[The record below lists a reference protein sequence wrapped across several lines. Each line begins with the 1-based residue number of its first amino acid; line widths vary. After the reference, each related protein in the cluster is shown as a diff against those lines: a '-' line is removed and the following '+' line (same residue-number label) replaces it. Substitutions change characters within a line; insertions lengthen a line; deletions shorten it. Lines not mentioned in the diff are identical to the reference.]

1 MILGKSYFYK
11 KVLFWYQTSQYKI
24 SSELRIVSRFCW
36 KLTIVGGSPYFG
48 FYCILIK
55 SVLKFAWGGYYIY
68 PPPLPTSLPLP
79 CVHLFLLV
87 WFHFQTLWSFYVF
100 FRFHF
105 KSFME
110 LLCMIL
116 FLLQAV
122 DLDARVQPD
131 WSSCW
136 RTRHS
141 RTRSHQQTVSQL
153 TLYIFLFSTMKFSS
167 VVLLLICFVVFI

>member
-1 MILGKSYFYK
+1 MF
-11 KVLFWYQTSQYKI
+11 FAKI
-24 SSELRIVSRFCW
+24 PRGGQGFQE
-36 KLTIVGGSPYFG
+36 KLPGGGGPPISG
-48 FYCILIK
+48 FIAFLLT

-68 PPPLPTSLPLP
+68 PHPPPTSPP
-79 CVHLFLLV
+79 PSPVCIYFYYPG
-87 WFHFQTLWSFYVF
+87 FIFQTLWSFYVF

-116 FLLQAV
+116 FLFQAV

-136 RTRHS
+136 RARHS

-153 TLYIFLFSTMKFSS
+153 NLYIFLFSTMRFSS
-167 VVLLLICFVVFI
+167 VVLWLICFVVFI